1 MGFAN
6 SSKRV
11 RNSDLRVDP
20 EAHPGWATDG
30 KRIPAAGET
39 VYCTEGTAQVVRVV
53 GKTSDGS
60 RLLELRLLDR
70 EAPPFYASASN
81 VLQSEKP
88 AGKKDKS

>member
-11 RNSDLRVDP
+11 RNADLRVDA
-20 EAHPGWATDG
+20 EANPGWESG
-30 KRIPAAGET
+30 NGRVPVAGEK
-39 VYCTEGTAQVVRVV
+39 VLCTEGSAEVIRVC

-70 EAPPFYASASN
+70 VAPPFFASASN
-81 VLQSEKP
+81 VLQSPPPGTER
-88 AGKKDKS
+88 

>member
-11 RNSDLRVDP
+11 RNSDLRVDAA
-20 EAHPGWATDG
+20 AHPGWAADD
-30 KRIPAAGET
+30 KRTPVAGDT
-39 VYCTEGTAQVVRVV
+39 VYCTEGTAQVVRVF

-81 VLQSEKP
+81 VLQSQKP
-88 AGKKDKS
+88 PGKKDKS